1 LRKVAIGVVA
11 VLVLVVAGLL
21 VAPSFIDWNRYRPMI
36 AQKIG
41 EATGREVTLAGPLS
55 VALLPAPT
63 VTARDVRIA
72 NPPGAAEPDMVRL
85 AALDVRL
92 AVLPLLSGS
101 IVATSVAL
109 DSPAIDLEKFPD
121 GRNNW
126 TFAKAEAAPP
136 AGQPSPPAPAPSP
149 PPTAAPEPARKSGEV
164 ALSIERLTIRNGTV
178 VYRAPGAVERV
189 EKLDVTGRIEGVSG
203 PYSAKGSLVFHN
215 AKLAFDADV
224 SRLGERTPARAA
236 LEFGGARAA
245 LDGEILD
252 GGGRR
257 SLTGKLKLA
266 AADLGAALESAG
278 ATAPAWLA
286 GRKAGLEARLDA
298 SPERVALG
306 DLALSLDEARASGS
320 AAVALGAVPDA
331 TIKLAISQLD
341 LDKLAASGRAPAKTP
356 PAQVPAGAPAPAQ
369 PPANAAAPSPSPAAA
384 TTGFALP
391 SGLRATVDIG
401 AEAVVW
407 RGAVIRQTRLQASLA
422 DGTATINRLAALLP
436 GGSDVSFSGTTTSG
450 PAGLALAGDV
460 EAESD
465 NLRGLL
471 EWLGVP
477 PGDVPADRLRKA
489 SLAAHLTAMPERIDV
504 AGLDLSVDASRL
516 TGAATV
522 ALRGRPG
529 VGARLVLDRL
539 NLDAYLPQPAAAP
552 AQTAGAAAP
561 PAQTPPPQVV
571 AAPRAASPLGRID
584 GNLDLSVGRLT
595 WRGQAIEA
603 LHFAGALQS
612 GDLTIREASVKDLA
626 GSALTASG
634 LVREIA
640 AERPQL
646 QLAFEARGQALER
659 TARVLVPSLAS
670 LPPLGPYTVSG
681 EAQGDADALAFE
693 GDLAVAGG
701 KLHAAGERHAA
712 PPSSVTVE
720 LSHPETAR
728 LIATLAPS
736 YKPAAGTLGP
746 LAATARVALGAEET
760 RVAEIDASV
769 GRTGLKGNL
778 ALSTGGLRPKLA
790 GELAFTT
797 LPLDRFLPARQAAL
811 SGTPALPPGFLFAQ
825 AGAGAPRGGESPRW
839 SREKLDLSALGLVD
853 ADLKLTG
860 DALSYGKWELAKPD
874 IALHLKDAVLG
885 IERLAGGIF
894 GGSVKLDGE
903 VSGAAAP
910 AMKLAVQLRDADV
923 KDALRVAAG
932 VDRVDGRADLD
943 VALHTA
949 GASQAELVSH
959 VDGDGKL
966 DTRDGVITGIDLK
979 AISDRLKDLGRV
991 TDLLDL
997 ARTGTR
1003 GETRFSRLSGTF
1015 KAQGG
1020 VLRSDDLR
1028 LQAEAAEGEA
1038 TAMVDLPRW
1047 MLQCRVAFRLTEHPN
1062 APPLAMTLDGPLDN
1076 PRKVVD
1082 INALQGFLTQRLLGG
1097 RGAAPP
1103 SDTGAPPA
1111 PSEPQKPERMLRDLL
1126 KGLGR

>member
-1 LRKVAIGVVA
+1 
-11 VLVLVVAGLL
+11 
-21 VAPSFIDWNRYRPMI
+21 
-36 AQKIG
+36 
-41 EATGREVTLAGPLS
+41 
-55 VALLPAPT
+55 
-63 VTARDVRIA
+63 
-72 NPPGAAEPDMVRL
+72 
-85 AALDVRL
+85 
-92 AVLPLLSGS
+92 
-101 IVATSVAL
+101 
-109 DSPAIDLEKFPD
+109 
-121 GRNNW
+121 
-126 TFAKAEAAPP
+126 
-136 AGQPSPPAPAPSP
+136 
-149 PPTAAPEPARKSGEV
+149 
-164 ALSIERLTIRNGTV
+164 
-178 VYRAPGAVERV
+178 
-189 EKLDVTGRIEGVSG
+189 
-203 PYSAKGSLVFHN
+203 
-215 AKLAFDADV
+215 
-224 SRLGERTPARAA
+224 
-236 LEFGGARAA
+236 
-245 LDGEILD
+245 
-252 GGGRR
+252 
-257 SLTGKLKLA
+257 
-266 AADLGAALESAG
+266 
-278 ATAPAWLA
+278 
-286 GRKAGLEARLDA
+286 
-298 SPERVALG
+298 
-306 DLALSLDEARASGS
+306 
-320 AAVALGAVPDA
+320 
-331 TIKLAISQLD
+331 
-341 LDKLAASGRAPAKTP
+341 
-356 PAQVPAGAPAPAQ
+356 
-369 PPANAAAPSPSPAAA
+369 
-384 TTGFALP
+384 
-391 SGLRATVDIG
+391 
-401 AEAVVW
+401 
-407 RGAVIRQTRLQASLA
+407 
-422 DGTATINRLAALLP
+422 
-436 GGSDVSFSGTTTSG
+436 
-450 PAGLALAGDV
+450 
-460 EAESD
+460 
-465 NLRGLL
+465 
-471 EWLGVP
+471 
-477 PGDVPADRLRKA
+477 
-489 SLAAHLTAMPERIDV
+489 
-504 AGLDLSVDASRL
+504 
-516 TGAATV
+516 V
-522 ALRGRPG
+522 ALRDRPG
-529 VGARLVLDRL
+529 IGARLVLDRL
-539 NLDAYLPQPAAAP
+539 NLDAYLPQAAAAP
-552 AQTAGAAAP
+552 AQTAGPAAAPAQTPASQVAAAP
-561 PAQTPPPQVV
+561 PA
-571 AAPRAASPLGRID
+571 APLGRID

-595 WRGQAIEA
+595 WRGQAIEG

-640 AERPQL
+640 AARPQL
-646 QLAFEARGQALER
+646 QLALEARGQALDR

-670 LPPLGPYTVSG
+670 LPSLGPYTVSG

-701 KLHAAGERHAA
+701 KLHAAGERRAAA
-712 PPSSVTVE
+712 PSSATVE

-728 LIATLAPS
+728 LIAALAPS

-746 LAATARVALGAEET
+746 LAATARIALGAGET
-760 RVAEIDASV
+760 RLSEIDASV
-769 GRTGLKGNL
+769 GRTGLKGDL
-778 ALSTGGLRPKLA
+778 ALSTGGPRPKLA

-853 ADLKLTG
+853 ADLKLSG

-910 AMKLAVQLRDADV
+910 AMKLAVQLRDADL

-943 VALHTA
+943 VAMHTA

-959 VDGDGKL
+959 LDGDGKL

-1015 KAQGG
+1015 KAQDG

-1028 LQAEAAEGEA
+1028 LQVEAAEGEA

-1047 MLQCRVAFRLTEHPN
+1047 MVQSRVAFRLTEHPG

-1076 PRKVVD
+1076 PRKVFD

-1103 SDTGAPPA
+1103 SDSGAPPA
-1111 PSEPQKPERMLRDLL
+1111 SSEPQKPERVLRDLL